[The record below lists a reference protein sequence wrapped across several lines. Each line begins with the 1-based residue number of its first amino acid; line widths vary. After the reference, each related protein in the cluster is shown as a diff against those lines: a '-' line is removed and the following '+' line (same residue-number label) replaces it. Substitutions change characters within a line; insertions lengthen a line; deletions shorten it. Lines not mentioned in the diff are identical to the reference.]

1 MKSIAVIGAGGI
13 NSWSIKHLKELINVY
28 DLKRE
33 DMFIKIFDADIVEEK
48 NIKRQNQ
55 NFNVGNLM
63 FHKAEILG
71 NRYEFAFSNIFITE
85 ENIEGELKPFDD
97 IIIGVDNNKT
107 RKLLYEFAINNKKYL
122 LDMKA
127 QGTQI
132 AYNIVDGSK
141 DMAYYNEK
149 YFANTEVLER
159 KGSCQ
164 LASDVAKDHIEN
176 GNKII
181 AFLGIMGVYLKRLR
195 NEQVLC
201 KEYKFVY

>member
-13 NSWSIKHLKELINVY
+13 NSWSVKHLKELIDIY

-63 FHKAEILG
+63 FEKAEILG
-71 NRYEFAFSNIFITE
+71 NRYNFAFSKIFITE
-85 ENIEGELKPFDD
+85 ENIDGELKPYDD

-107 RKLLYEFAINNKKYL
+107 RKLLYEFAIKNKKYL

-132 AYNIVDGSK
+132 AYNVVDGSK
-141 DMAYYNEK
+141 DMDYYNEK

-164 LASDVAKDHIEN
+164 LASDIAKDHIEN

-195 NEQVLC
+195 NEQVTC